1 MSNTAPNVDAD
12 SYNEINWSD
21 SFIT

>member
-1 MSNTAPNVDAD
+1 MSNTAPNVDAG

-21 SFIT
+21 NFIT